1 MLGMNDTRDAGQ
13 RAEKTAESFLISL
26 GWDIV
31 ERNFSCRL
39 GEIDLIARDGEDLVF
54 IEVRSRADGS
64 RGAPAET
71 IGRAKIRR
79 IVQTARLYASL
90 KSLDC
95 PMRFDVVAIEA
106 GRLEYIPA
114 AFDAV

>member
-1 MLGMNDTRDAGQ
+1 MGDTRDLG
-13 RAEKTAESFLISL
+13 RLAEKTAESFLLSL

-31 ERNFSCRL
+31 ARNFSCRA
-39 GEIDLIARDGEDLVF
+39 GEIDLIARDGEELVF
-54 IEVRSRADGS
+54 VEVRSRSGGQRGS
-64 RGAPAET
+64 PAET

-90 KSLDC
+90 NHLDC

-114 AFDAV
+114 AFTAG